1 MILYLFH
8 FAFNM
13 MGSKAV
19 ITTFVTIAAFSAIA
33 AFVYDPKDSFLL
45 VFPLVY
51 IEGQGRILLGYNPI
65 ARVLFDL
72 YLVLIVARTFIKY
85 RRICNRAIIPTLL
98 FTLINLHFLWFI
110 FLLFNPNGAGPLLS
124 FAASKYFI
132 FPFLFFYA
140 VSQSEIY
147 FSSDTLNKLFFI
159 STTILILT
167 GALSVIQILEGES
180 FMYKLTN
187 NYKTLFSHFDDFF
200 GAFFRPWGTSHQPG
214 GMSTYFF
221 LSLPLIFH
229 SVNTKR
235 KNLKGI
241 IFSLTLVSSVVTLF
255 LCNVRSAMIKF
266 AALLFTNSFAIL
278 LYTKN
283 KLNIFRGLILMSV
296 IMVPAF
302 FYMANKQV
310 DLMSKFDF
318 SYNLKRLQELTSI
331 EDVKD
336 QRSGFNEILD
346 GIVNQID
353 LPLGEGLG
361 ISSGML
367 KGIKSYRSNRVHKG
381 MYYYWSRDN
390 FYYFIFLELGIGALL
405 FILIMLVNSLYLI
418 KMFLFAHRHKNHKLA
433 KHLASVA
440 SLSILLIVFNW
451 GAVGFTFNPESFF
464 FWFYVGVAYNSYQR
478 FYDEVKGIRTEGIES
493 TLT

>member
-1 MILYLFH
+1 MVLYLLH

-19 ITTFVTIAAFSAIA
+19 ITTFIVIAVFSAVA

-85 RRICNRAIIPTLL
+85 KKVCDRKVIPTLL
-98 FTLINLHFLWFI
+98 FTLINLHFVWFI
-110 FLLFNPNGAGPLLS
+110 FLLFNPNGPGPLLS

-140 VSQSEIY
+140 VSQSKIY
-147 FSSDTLNKLFFI
+147 FSSDTLDKLFFI
-159 STTILILT
+159 SSSILILT
-167 GALSVIQILEGES
+167 GALSVIQLLEGES
-180 FMYKLTN
+180 FMYKVTN
-187 NYKTLFSHFDDFF
+187 NYKTLFAHFNYFY
-200 GAFFRPWGTSHQPG
+200 GEFFRPWGTSHQPG

-229 SVNTKR
+229 SANTKR

-241 IFSLTLVSSVVTLF
+241 VFSLTLVSSVVTLF

-266 AALLFTNSFAIL
+266 AALLFTSSLAIL

-283 KLNIFRGLILMSV
+283 KLNIFRGLVLMMI
-296 IMVPAF
+296 IMIPGF
-302 FYMANKQV
+302 FYMADKQT

-318 SYNLKRLQELTSI
+318 SYNLNRLQELTSI
-331 EDVKD
+331 EEVKG
-336 QRSGFNEILD
+336 QRSGFNEIFE
-346 GIVNQID
+346 GVVNQID

-367 KGIKSYRSNRVHKG
+367 KGIKSYRSKRFHKG
-381 MYYYWSRDN
+381 LYYYWSRDN
-390 FYYFIFLELGIGALL
+390 LYYFLFLELGLGAIT
-405 FILIMLVNSLYLI
+405 FFLIMLVNSLYLI
-418 KMFLFAHRHKNHKLA
+418 KMYLFAHKHKNHKLA

-440 SLSILLIVFNW
+440 SLSLLLIIFNW

-464 FWFYVGVAYNSYQR
+464 FWFYAGIAYNSYQK
-478 FYDEVKGIRTEGIES
+478 FYNEVNGISIEEES
-493 TLT
+493 VSI